1 MATMVDY
8 YKYATLSTA
17 AYVRMANEPLSGQRF
32 AEVAASETQARLPLK
47 LGEKLFIGGAE
58 NLDAWTILNYYRND
72 RTGDAIASADK
83 SGLGAILF
91 TRGSGE
97 NAETVLAITGTESTN
112 FKEITSDLVSS
123 DLGQIGLLG
132 IALTQAI
139 AAVNLIERMRA
150 ISSADVQQ
158 IRFQTSLTR
167 PATGEYLNNIWG
179 QVFHYHIVPNCS
191 AS

>member
-1 MATMVDY
+1 MVDY

-112 FKEITSDLVSS
+112 TRTRMGSNTRTRMGS
-123 DLGQIGLLG
+123 GL
-132 IALTQAI
+132 AI
-139 AAVNLIERMRA
+139 ARMG
-150 ISSADVQQ
+150 SGLEQ
-158 IRFQTSLTR
+158 
-167 PATGEYLNNIWG
+167 
-179 QVFHYHIVPNCS
+179 
-191 AS
+191 